1 MKKLKQFGSLVLAL
15 MLAVAL
21 SCPAF
26 AAGDAYTITIN
37 GDAENHTYQAYQI
50 FTGDLSNNKL
60 SNIEWGSGIDQG
72 KAAAKFSGKSAAK
85 VAEDLSKAENDS
97 ETAKQYAKNFSE
109 CLSTTCTE
117 STAEGKTYTI
127 GNLSAG
133 YYLVKDKDKSLS
145 SEANDFYTGYIM
157 KVVENVTATPKGDK
171 PSVEKKVKDINDSED
186 TEQSNWQD
194 SADHDIGDV
203 IPFQLTGTVA
213 SNYDAYKT
221 YKFIFHDVESAGL
234 TFDENSVQAF
244 VGETAIDASDY
255 SVVTDTDDG
264 CTFHVVFNDLKSISA
279 VQAGS
284 KINVRYNATLNEQA
298 VIGSAGNPNKVS
310 LEYSNNPNDSQG
322 GENTGK
328 TPEDTVIVFTYKTVI
343 NKVDQDNKPLT
354 GAEFK
359 LEKYIKATGTW
370 KEITVVKNDVGTVFT
385 FNGLDDGQYR
395 LSETATPEGYNTIQ
409 DITFKITA
417 SHDILSDSPAL
428 TELNGNKV
436 NGEITFTSATNDGS
450 LTANIVNRSGST
462 LPTTGGMGTTVLYV
476 VGGALVVCAGV
487 ALVAKKRM
495 Q

>member
-26 AAGDAYTITIN
+26 AAGGTYQITIN
-37 GDAENHTYQAYQI
+37 NAAENHTYEAYQI
-50 FTGDLSNNKL
+50 FAGDLSNGKL
-60 SNIEWGSGIDQG
+60 SNIKWGSGITAAG
-72 KAAAKFSGKSAAK
+72 KAALGDAAAK
-85 VAEDLSKAENDS
+85 AEALENSDDAAALAKEVA
-97 ETAKQYAKNFSE
+97 QYLTSPAVSG
-109 CLSTTCTE
+109 TQ
-117 STAEGKTYTI
+117 ADGKYVI
-127 GNLSAG
+127 SGLSAG
-133 YYLVKDKDKSLS
+133 YYLVKDQDNTLQNKD
-145 SEANDFYTGYIM
+145 DFYTAYIM
-157 KVVENVTATPKGDK
+157 EVVENVTATPKGDK
-171 PSVEKKVKDINDSED
+171 PSVEKKVKDINDSKDDALSE
-186 TEQSNWQD
+186 WQD

-221 YKFIFHDVESAGL
+221 YEFIFHDVESAGL
-234 TFDENSVQAF
+234 TFDKDSVRAF
-244 VGETAIDASDY
+244 VGETAIDASAY

-264 CTFHVVFNDLKSISA
+264 CTFHIVFNNLKSIPA
-279 VQAGS
+279 VQADS
-284 KINVRYNATLNEQA
+284 KINVRYNATLNENA

-359 LEKYIKATGTW
+359 LEKYIKATDTW
-370 KEITVVKNDVGTVFT
+370 KEIAVVKNDAGTVFT
-385 FNGLDDGQYR
+385 FNGLDDGQYK

-409 DITFKITA
+409 DITFEITA
-417 SHDILSDSPAL
+417 NHEILSDSPAL

-436 NGEITFTSATNDGS
+436 NGEITFTSAANEGS

-476 VGGALVVCAGV
+476 VGGVLVVCAGV